1 MLYSPVGMPIQ
12 RCPSCDRPTLRL
24 MDETIRDA
32 AVNYYRCR
40 NCDHIWTTTKDGDA
54 IVEHLTPL
62 TKKTDAPTG

>member
-1 MLYSPVGMPIQ
+1 
-12 RCPSCDRPTLRL
+12 

-40 NCDHIWTTTKDGDA
+40 NCDHIWTTAKDGDA